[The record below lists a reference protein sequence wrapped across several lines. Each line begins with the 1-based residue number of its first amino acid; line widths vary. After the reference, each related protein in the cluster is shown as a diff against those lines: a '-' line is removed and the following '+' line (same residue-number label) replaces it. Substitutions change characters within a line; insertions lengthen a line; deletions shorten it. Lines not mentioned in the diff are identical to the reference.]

1 MFKKSFIALLLTT
14 LLISGCS
21 SNNNEKKDEDNN
33 DDDYLIKEDTT
44 IEFLSMLN
52 SDYISYAEE
61 LIKSFEEKEPHV
73 KVILSNPLGSGNY
86 SMLEKT
92 VIAGFFK
99 EDYPDL
105 VQCYPDNVVKYLA
118 KGKAYNVDN
127 YINNSTYGLSEEEK
141 QDYISSF
148 MQEGRGY
155 KEEGT
160 YSLPYCKSTELM
172 YYNAEILL
180 GLTIDGINNSNPI
193 DEEYLNSLTWEELF
207 DNLCPKLEEYNSS
220 LPENEK
226 ILSDSS
232 RAIVTYDS
240 DENLFITLAEKY
252 GYGYTSY
259 DKEHD
264 VASIDFDNPEMK
276 SLISK
281 FKSYKD
287 KGYFETKYSYGTYV
301 SSLFTAKNSLFT
313 ISSTA
318 GVSYNFNDKNP
329 FKVGVARLP
338 HAASQGNNYCSI
350 NQGPSLCILDH
361 KDNNRSLASFLLW
374 KHMTSKDNSTFWSL
388 KTGYMPIRNSSF
400 TSEEY
405 LASLV
410 VNEETTLKE
419 RLEIDNRNKIA
430 EVKEMTFNTL
440 LFRGSGNARTNVG
453 LLVRDCLL
461 STDLANEI
469 DDIFTSYAEDSRTY
483 INKD

>member
-1 MFKKSFIALLLTT
+1 MFKKSFVAMLLTT

-21 SNNNEKKDEDNN
+21 SNNNKNKNEGISDEN
-33 DDDYLIKEDTT
+33 YLIKEDTT

-52 SDYISYAEE
+52 GEYITHAET
-61 LIKSFEEKEPHV
+61 LIKSFEKQEPHV

-105 VQCYPDNVVKYLA
+105 VQCYPDNVVKYIA
-118 KGKAYNVDN
+118 KDKAYNVDN
-127 YINNSTYGLSEEEK
+127 YINNPTYGLSEEEK

-148 MQEGRGY
+148 MQEGQGY

-172 YYNAEILL
+172 YYNAEVLL
-180 GLTIDGINNSNPI
+180 GLTISGINNSNPI
-193 DEEYLNSLTWEELF
+193 DEAYLNNLTWEELF
-207 DNLCPKLEEYNSS
+207 DNLCPKLEEYNAT
-220 LPENEK
+220 LAEGKK

-240 DENLFITLAEKY
+240 DENLFITLAKQY
-252 GYGYTSY
+252 DYGYTSY

-264 VASIDFDNPEMK
+264 TASIDFDNPEMK

-329 FKVGVARLP
+329 FRVGVARLP
-338 HAASQGNNYCSI
+338 HASSQGNDYCSI
-350 NQGPSLCILDH
+350 NQGPSLCVLDH

-374 KHMTSKDNSTFWSL
+374 KYMTSKENSTFWSL

-400 TSEEY
+400 TSEDY
-405 LASLV
+405 LASSV
-410 VNEETTLKE
+410 VDEETTLKE
-419 RLEIDNRNKIA
+419 QLEIDNRNKIA
-430 EVKEMTFNTL
+430 EVKEMTFNTP

-461 STDLANEI
+461 STDLASEI
-469 DDIFTSYAEDSRTY
+469 DEIFASYAEDARSY
-483 INKD
+483 IKKN